1 MKLEVKEAHLFYP
14 YYCEHGITPFSGLS
28 GYVINDSGISIHL
41 KWWFIIEQFSIKID
55 NGLRISSISTV

>member
-1 MKLEVKEAHLFYP
+1 MKLEVKEAYLFYP

-41 KWWFIIEQFSIKID
+41 KKVVH
-55 NGLRISSISTV
+55 N